1 MNFFSW
7 KFGQIF
13 QRGMLF
19 STGVLSIWS
28 ITFMLLWHAK
38 LHIRCLYETFMNSI
52 FFLLEKISYIRC
64 EDLCKIYV
72 MSPCYLLLVVK
83 LKIST
88 ENMCISLEIQVFW
101 WKRAEKSWEVAFIS
115 RIGSFF
121 CENSRSMHGDV
132 QKQFAKIDLTQRSW
146 CVNKAKHPQ
155 KTLFFFNF
163 NK

>member
-121 CENSRSMHGDV
+121 LRKFAFYAWRCSKTIRENRFNATFMMRQQSKTSAKNV
-132 QKQFAKIDLTQRSW
+132 VLLQF
-146 CVNKAKHPQ
+146 
-155 KTLFFFNF
+155 
-163 NK
+163 